1 MSKKYQVQFNGKLAD
16 GISEAEAIRRVAAA
30 YEVDEAEIEKW
41 FTGATITLRE
51 EANEAEKEEIVEFLS
66 YFGLIL
72 EVVELDGTADQ
83 AASETVDDVADK
95 ADKEDSEEDDP
106 EEESIWTRPRNEN
119 RDNDEDLPPEAADF
133 KRDLQSAEE
142 ALADSLNALK
152 EAIEK
157 NPNAMLFR
165 PAPLHKRFFAYV
177 IDMFMVGIIFSF
189 LLSYVFI
196 PLGFMSEETIQLI
209 TNIYF
214 EEARPSDEEIEQALG
229 AIYYTVIPLMMAVY
243 CGYFIIL
250 EGVMRGNN
258 SLGKQFLN
266 IRIYSVASPVPTLYQ
281 ITLRTV
287 TLAVV
292 MMVLQGLLDSM
303 IPMLGSLLFLASLG
317 MARFDKSG
325 LSQTF
330 YDRIAGTCV
339 GER

>member
-1 MSKKYQVQFNGKLAD
+1 MSKKYQVQFSGKLSD

-41 FTGATITLRE
+41 FTGEAITLRE

-66 YFGLIL
+66 YFGLVL
-72 EVVELDGTADQ
+72 EVIELDGATE
-83 AASETVDDVADK
+83 ETIDE
-95 ADKEDSEEDDP
+95 KEPEEDEP

-157 NPNAMLFR
+157 NPNAMIFR

-214 EEARPSDEEIEQALG
+214 EEARPSDEEIQKALG

>member
-1 MSKKYQVQFNGKLAD
+1 D

-41 FTGATITLRE
+41 FTGEAITLRE

-66 YFGLIL
+66 YFGLVL
-72 EVVELDGTADQ
+72 EVIELDGATE
-83 AASETVDDVADK
+83 ETIDE
-95 ADKEDSEEDDP
+95 KEPEEDEP

-157 NPNAMLFR
+157 NPNAMIFR

-196 PLGFMSEETIQLI
+196 PLGFMS
-209 TNIYF
+209 
-214 EEARPSDEEIEQALG
+214 
-229 AIYYTVIPLMMAVY
+229 
-243 CGYFIIL
+243 
-250 EGVMRGNN
+250 
-258 SLGKQFLN
+258 
-266 IRIYSVASPVPTLYQ
+266 
-281 ITLRTV
+281 
-287 TLAVV
+287 
-292 MMVLQGLLDSM
+292 
-303 IPMLGSLLFLASLG
+303 
-317 MARFDKSG
+317 
-325 LSQTF
+325 
-330 YDRIAGTCV
+330 
-339 GER
+339 

>member
-1 MSKKYQVQFNGKLAD
+1 MSKKYQVQFSGKLSD

-41 FTGATITLRE
+41 FTGEAITLRE

-66 YFGLIL
+66 YFGLVL
-72 EVVELDGTADQ
+72 EVIELDGATE
-83 AASETVDDVADK
+83 ETIDE
-95 ADKEDSEEDDP
+95 KEPEEDEP

-142 ALADSLNALK
+142 AFADSLNALK

-157 NPNAMLFR
+157 NPNAMIFR

-214 EEARPSDEEIEQALG
+214 EEARPSDEEIQEALG

>member
-1 MSKKYQVQFNGKLAD
+1 MSKKYQVQFSGKLSD
-16 GISEAEAIRRVAAA
+16 GISEAEAVRRVAAA

-41 FTGATITLRE
+41 FTGKAITLRE

-66 YFGLIL
+66 YFGLVL
-72 EVVELDGTADQ
+72 EVIELDGATE
-83 AASETVDDVADK
+83 ETIDE
-95 ADKEDSEEDDP
+95 KEPEEDEP

-157 NPNAMLFR
+157 NPNAMIFR

-214 EEARPSDEEIEQALG
+214 EEARPSDEEIQKALG

>member
-1 MSKKYQVQFNGKLAD
+1 MSKKYQVQFSGKLSD

-30 YEVDEAEIEKW
+30 YEVDEAEIKKW
-41 FTGATITLRE
+41 FTGEAITLRE

-66 YFGLIL
+66 YFGLVL
-72 EVVELDGTADQ
+72 EVIELDGATE
-83 AASETVDDVADK
+83 ETIDE
-95 ADKEDSEEDDP
+95 KEPEEDEP

-119 RDNDEDLPPEAADF
+119 RDNDENLPPEAADF

-157 NPNAMLFR
+157 NPNAMIFR

-214 EEARPSDEEIEQALG
+214 EEARPSDEEIQEALG

>member
-1 MSKKYQVQFNGKLAD
+1 MSKKYQVQFSGKLSD

-41 FTGATITLRE
+41 FTGEAITLRE

-66 YFGLIL
+66 YFGLVL
-72 EVVELDGTADQ
+72 EVIELDGATDKAAD
-83 AASETVDDVADK
+83 ETVDDAADEK
-95 ADKEDSEEDDP
+95 PEEDEP

-119 RDNDEDLPPEAADF
+119 RESDENLPPEAADF

-157 NPNAMLFR
+157 NPNAMIFR

-214 EEARPSDEEIEQALG
+214 EEARPSDEEIQEALG

>member
-1 MSKKYQVQFNGKLAD
+1 MSKKYQVQFSGKLSD

-41 FTGATITLRE
+41 FTGEAITLRE

-66 YFGLIL
+66 YFGLVL
-72 EVVELDGTADQ
+72 EVIELDGATE
-83 AASETVDDVADK
+83 ETIDE
-95 ADKEDSEEDDP
+95 KEPEEDEP

-157 NPNAMLFR
+157 NPNAMIFR

-214 EEARPSDEEIEQALG
+214 EEARPSDEEIQEALG